1 MMKKTLVALAAV
13 AATGGA
19 FAQSVLTG
27 DFSFGYS
34 STTSAASGTSGGMGM
49 GDADIYWSSSET
61 LDGGGKLGVNLALD
75 LSNNTSAYGA
85 SAFVGDETMS
95 YSTTSGL
102 KVVVGSVKGADYLSA
117 GTAAAGSNIN
127 HTFDNALFTSRT
139 FKDQITVSL
148 PVAEGTTLSFA
159 HREAGT
165 GIGAGAASTGV
176 GAQRDSTVGLK
187 YANGP
192 LVVDGGYRVADG
204 TSLTSTT
211 LTSSLSRASASYDLG
226 VAKIGAGYVTTVYGY
241 GNSMTDTLAG
251 ISVPVTSAL
260 TLGAQMG
267 YRAKAG
273 NTTNAL
279 NTTMM
284 GTIYGASYT
293 LSKRTSFLASFIS
306 YDAVANT
313 SQTTGFAAKLLT
325 TF

>member
-1 MMKKTLVALAAV
+1 M

-27 DFSFGYS
+27 DFGFGYAS
-34 STTSAASGTSGGMGM
+34 STSAASGTANGMGIT
-49 GDADIYWSSSET
+49 DADIYWASSEE
-61 LDGGGKLGVNLALD
+61 LDGGAKIGVNMALD
-75 LSNNTSAYGA
+75 LSAASTAYGA
-85 SAFVGDETMS
+85 AAGVGDRTLS
-95 YSTTSGL
+95 YTSQSGL
-102 KVVVGSVKGADYLSA
+102 KVVLGSVYGGDYLSA
-117 GTAAAGSNIN
+117 GVAAAGSNIN
-127 HTFDNALFTSRT
+127 QTLDGAVFTARSN
-139 FKDQITVSL
+139 KDQITVSV
-148 PVAEGTTLSFA
+148 PVAEGVTLSFV

-165 GIGAGAASTGV
+165 GAGSGAASTGV

-192 LVVDGGYRVADG
+192 LVVDGGYRVVDG

-241 GNSMTDTLAG
+241 GNSQTDTLAG
-251 ISVPVTSAL
+251 ITVPVTSAL

-267 YRAKAG
+267 YRAKSG

-293 LSKRTSFLASFIS
+293 LSKRTSFLASFIA